1 MHIAKAFAYALLIL
15 PAAELVAFIAVA
27 VFIGVP
33 GALALLILVS
43 LSGVV
48 VLRQLGG
55 GAFRRLRAQT
65 RRGDGVKARLGGDE
79 IGAGI
84 GAILLI
90 IPGFITGL
98 LGAVLVVPAT
108 RRKLLAMVRQFY
120 LKRRRA
126 EPHVIDLAPHEWRR
140 LPKSKLTNPERQAPQ

>member
-1 MHIAKAFAYALLIL
+1 MRFAKAFAYALVTL
-15 PAAELVAFIAVA
+15 PAAELAVFIAVA
-27 VFIGVP
+27 LFIGVP

-48 VLRQLGG
+48 VLRRLGWD
-55 GAFRRLRAQT
+55 AFRRRRAAT
-65 RRGDGVKARLGGDE
+65 GRGDGVKARLAGGE

-98 LGAVLVVPAT
+98 LGAVLVVPAS
-108 RRKLLAMVRQFY
+108 RRKLVALVRRFY
-120 LKRRRA
+120 LKRRRS
-126 EPHVIDLAPHEWRR
+126 EPHVIDLAPHEWQR
-140 LPKSKLTNPERQAPQ
+140 LPRSKLTNPGRRAPQ